1 MFSIIIITGGMTI
14 KIVTRNQTPPVRMD
28 ILKGLQAVKAGESQ
42 DRIEPHHTV
51 GGDGGC
57 HHL

>member
-1 MFSIIIITGGMTI
+1 
-14 KIVTRNQTPPVRMD
+14 MD

-51 GGDGGC
+51 GGDGRC